1 MIDVKEVQK
10 KIKGKIV
17 LDGISFVIK
26 TGESVALIGPNGAGK
41 TTLMS
46 CMIGDRFI
54 DRGKILIDGKEPR
67 LKDNK
72 KKIGVLMQEN
82 VIPKDLKVLELI
94 KFFQEIHIDS
104 LTTDEVIKILGFTY
118 KQLNQLA
125 GKLSGGQKRLLAF
138 VLCLV
143 GKPEILFLDEPTAGM
158 DTSTRQKF
166 WKIIEDL
173 KHKGTTIVYS
183 SHYIEEVEHTADR
196 ILVLNEAFL
205 VSDTTPYAIRNKE
218 TKKEI
223 TLPIRFLE
231 GLQGMD
237 HAYNIVVAKDY
248 IRFETDDI
256 DNVWEDLQ
264 LIGCGIKD
272 IELQN
277 KTLLN
282 TIFEKTREA

>member
-1 MIDVKEVQK
+1 MIEVKEVQK
-10 KIKGKIV
+10 KIKGKNV

-26 TGESVALIGPNGAGK
+26 AGESVALIGPNGAGK

-67 LKDNK
+67 FKDNK

-82 VIPKDLKVLELI
+82 VIPKDLKVFELI
-94 KFFQEIHIDS
+94 KFFQEIYTDS
-104 LTTDEVIKILGFTY
+104 LTTDEVIKILGFTD

-166 WKIIEDL
+166 WEIIEDL

-196 ILVLNEAFL
+196 ILVLNEGFL

-223 TLPIRFLE
+223 TLPIRFLKDLE
-231 GLQGMD
+231 EMD
-237 HAYNIVVAKDY
+237 HAYNIVVARDY

-256 DNVWEDLQ
+256 DNVWENLQ

>member
-1 MIDVKEVQK
+1 MIEVKEVQK
-10 KIKGKIV
+10 KIKGKNV

-26 TGESVALIGPNGAGK
+26 AGEIVALIGPNGAGK

-67 LKDNK
+67 FKDNK

-94 KFFQEIHIDS
+94 KFFQEIYTDS
-104 LTTDEVIKILGFTY
+104 LTTDEVIKILCFTD

-166 WKIIEDL
+166 WEIIEEL

-196 ILVLNEAFL
+196 ILVLTEGFL

-218 TKKEI
+218 IKKEI
-223 TLPIRFLE
+223 TLPIRFLK
-231 GLQGMD
+231 GLEEMD
-237 HAYNIVVAKDY
+237 HAYNIVVARDY

-256 DNVWEDLQ
+256 DNVWEKLQ